1 MIFEEAGVY
10 QFGVV
15 HNNELLLPYEDDFFI
30 TLTFL
35 CVAVVVH
42 IYFIQRGM
50 PPSRMCSIL
59 AWKPHTI
66 FCYAC
71 LNCKCYMTAFN

>member
-42 IYFIQRGM
+42 IYFIFKQRGM
-50 PPSRMCSIL
+50 
-59 AWKPHTI
+59 
-66 FCYAC
+66 
-71 LNCKCYMTAFN
+71 

>member
-42 IYFIQRGM
+42 IIYFYLYLNREECLPLACVPSWLGNHIQYFVMRV
-50 PPSRMCSIL
+50 
-59 AWKPHTI
+59 
-66 FCYAC
+66 
-71 LNCKCYMTAFN
+71 

>member
-42 IYFIQRGM
+42 IYFYLYLNREECLPLACVRSWLGNRIQYFVMRV
-50 PPSRMCSIL
+50 
-59 AWKPHTI
+59 
-66 FCYAC
+66 
-71 LNCKCYMTAFN
+71 

>member
-30 TLTFL
+30 TLTITFL
-35 CVAVVVH
+35 CVAV
-42 IYFIQRGM
+42 
-50 PPSRMCSIL
+50 
-59 AWKPHTI
+59 
-66 FCYAC
+66 
-71 LNCKCYMTAFN
+71 